1 MFCRG
6 CSTLGLMASE
16 VLAVCHFCSPLAI
29 AIFDGENE
37 DSDGK

>member
-1 MFCRG
+1 MFGRG